1 MRRVAAYGG
10 KKKDLIKQIIVNANT
25 NNTAKKTKE
34 TEENKQTILFEETAE
49 EIQNRKTQE
58 MYVQTKMY
66 NIELAKYMG
75 STPDAVHWSKYMN
88 LILNVLKL
96 DKKLIATLYE
106 HGVRNEFGLRRLQ
119 LQDFQM
125 MRLREN
131 AREILCEKVSS

>member
-1 MRRVAAYGG
+1 MDDLSKDSVLQKTVGG
-10 KKKDLIKQIIVNANT
+10 RNCGSLAVLCDDEIRTRKK
-25 NNTAKKTKE
+25 
-34 TEENKQTILFEETAE
+34 
-49 EIQNRKTQE
+49 QE

-96 DKKLIATLYE
+96 DKKLIATFYE

-125 MRLREN
+125 MRLREESFFWAN
-131 AREILCEKVSS
+131 SPLPILWLVTASCCVID